1 MPRKRYTRL
10 RPERSFH
17 MSKDIIERLMLDNMA
32 DQVFVQQS
40 VNGSPAEADIRRALD
55 NIEQR
60 TRHIMLRLIEV
71 LRVQTRRDLP
81 GDNGKVTPR
90 DDDQASVDST

>member
-1 MPRKRYTRL
+1 MARKRYTRL
-10 RPERSFH
+10 RPERCFH

-40 VNGSPAEADIRRALD
+40 VQGSPAEADIRRALD

-60 TRHIMLRLIEV
+60 TRHIALHLIEV
-71 LRVQTRRDLP
+71 LRVQTPSELP
-81 GDNGKVTPR
+81 EPNGKVTPR
-90 DDDQASVDST
+90 NGEASDST

>member
-1 MPRKRYTRL
+1 
-10 RPERSFH
+10 

-40 VNGSPAEADIRRALD
+40 VKGSPAEADIRRALG
-55 NIEQR
+55 NIEKR
-60 TRHIMLRLIEV
+60 TRHIELRLIEA
-71 LRVQTRRDLP
+71 LRVQTPGDLP

-90 DDDQASVDST
+90 DGDQASVDST

>member
-1 MPRKRYTRL
+1 MARKRYTML

-17 MSKDIIERLMLDNMA
+17 MSNDIERLMLDNIA

-40 VNGSPAEADIRRALD
+40 VKGSPAEADIRRALD

-60 TRHIMLRLIEV
+60 TRHIALHLIDV
-71 LRVQTRRDLP
+71 LRVQTPGELP
-81 GDNGKVTPR
+81 EANGKVTPR
-90 DDDQASVDST
+90 DGEASVDST

>member
-1 MPRKRYTRL
+1 MARKRYTRL
-10 RPERSFH
+10 RPERCFH

-40 VNGSPAEADIRRALD
+40 VQGSPAEADIRRALD

-60 TRHIMLRLIEV
+60 TRHIALHLIEV
-71 LRVQTRRDLP
+71 LRVQTRGDLP
-81 GDNGKVTPR
+81 EANGKVTPR
-90 DDDQASVDST
+90 DGDQASVDST

>member
-1 MPRKRYTRL
+1 MARKRYTRL
-10 RPERSFH
+10 RPERCFH

-40 VNGSPAEADIRRALD
+40 VKGSPAEADIRRALD

-60 TRHIMLRLIEV
+60 TRHIALHLIEV
-71 LRVQTRRDLP
+71 LRVQTPGELP
-81 GDNGKVTPR
+81 EANGKVTPR
-90 DDDQASVDST
+90 DGEASVDST